1 MLRDKLSKSIES
13 DEKRCLARTQRL
25 NGEKEESTMLISV
38 ESVRVLLV
46 WEELADFEQMSDGPQ
61 LTVEDLV
68 RDGGFHE
75 EQPQKAPVFH
85 SFVLELMEPVN
96 AAEANN
102 EETRTSSSTSSNLS
116 TR

>member
-46 WEELADFEQMSDGPQ
+46 WEVD
-61 LTVEDLV
+61 
-68 RDGGFHE
+68 
-75 EQPQKAPVFH
+75 
-85 SFVLELMEPVN
+85 
-96 AAEANN
+96 
-102 EETRTSSSTSSNLS
+102 
-116 TR
+116 